1 MKIDYNFKALVFF
14 SVILF
19 AITFSSAISLG
30 NSINPKIEINPD
42 PIEDNP
48 TNPNQNSTSDVNNPT
63 NTTSMNTTNPSADS
77 QVNNPQAL
85 ENSDNNKNDGEASVK
100 IEKSIA
106 DNSGLSSITENN
118 LQNEIIK
125 LQGSKQKESDDT
137 ITGAVIGTSAKTI
150 GLIEMIYLLILLG
163 IFLLFLKSKEK

>member
-19 AITFSSAISLG
+19 AITFSSALSLG

>member
-137 ITGAVIGTSAKTI
+137 ITGAVIGTSA
-150 GLIEMIYLLILLG
+150 
-163 IFLLFLKSKEK
+163 